1 MLYEN
6 ETYFAPKSGEGACPS
21 SLFPRKVQNLMSSS
35 GSTMDWQST
44 LADPDRLNRDAT
56 ERKWQHYFPDEPYD
70 IEDFGAVE
78 LDIKYEQRSRYNL
91 IAAAERQ
98 RDFYY
103 NVSLPHY
110 RHHSFLCTAVDRWFF
125 MLIISPKGLL
135 YKDVKMTQCKFHD
148 ALTFFRLNTA

>member
-1 MLYEN
+1 
-6 ETYFAPKSGEGACPS
+6 
-21 SLFPRKVQNLMSSS
+21 MSSS

-44 LADPDRLNRDAT
+44 LADPDRLNRDST
-56 ERKWQHYFPDEPYD
+56 ERKWQHYFPNEPYD

-78 LDIKYEQRSRYNL
+78 LDIKYEQKSGYNL

-110 RHHSFLCTAVDRWFF
+110 RNHNFLCTAVDRYFF
-125 MLIISPKGLL
+125 HVDHIPKGFLC
-135 YKDVKMTQCKFHD
+135 KDVKMTQWKFHD